1 MRVINVGLFIAFFLS
16 GFLVIDKIK
25 VKEGKNQSNN
35 LFSRSEFVRENG
47 WELQKDEDGIQIFSR
62 TLPGS
67 KLKQRKGT
75 AIINSD
81 INGVVAL
88 IKDAEAG
95 PLWIDRMI
103 DFKSLKIVSEK
114 EWYTYSE
121 LEIPWPFENRDLI
134 TQNVISQ
141 DPKTR
146 TVTITLTSFPK
157 FIPVKEGKV
166 RMGESEGS
174 WTIEPLGKEQ
184 VKITYLMWSEA
195 GKFTFPQAFI
205 TPIVVNSIHS
215 TIKNM
220 KKLLESE
227 KYKNVKLPF
236 LM

>member
-1 MRVINVGLFIAFFLS
+1 MRVINISLFIAFFLS
-16 GFLVIDKIK
+16 GFLIIDRIK
-25 VKEGKNQSNN
+25 GKENKNHRTTVFSN
-35 LFSRSEFVRENG
+35 SDYVREDG
-47 WELQKDEDGIQIFSR
+47 WELQKNEDGIQIFSR

-67 KLKQRKGT
+67 KFKQRKGT

-81 INGVVAL
+81 LNGVVAL

-103 DFKSLKIVSEK
+103 DFKSLKIVNEK

-146 TVTITLTSFPK
+146 TVTITLTSLPK

-174 WTIEPLGKEQ
+174 WTIEPFGKEQ
-184 VKITYLMWSEA
+184 VKVTYLMWSEP
-195 GKFTFPQAFI
+195 GKFAFPQAFI

-220 KKLLESE
+220 KRLLENE
-227 KYKNVKLPF
+227 KYKNVKLPY